1 MCPSVF
7 SRIFYT
13 HPQLSLS
20 LSSLPIFPTSSIPP
34 LFSLLHKKVRIRLTE
49 LSGAVRMGVRKH
61 RTFIS
66 FLSEPYSCFE
76 VNSSLGKKETKMHNL
91 KRLDSAV
98 VQRIK
103 AVSHSTDQ
111 SAESFNGSKC

>member
-1 MCPSVF
+1 
-7 SRIFYT
+7 
-13 HPQLSLS
+13 
-20 LSSLPIFPTSSIPP
+20 
-34 LFSLLHKKVRIRLTE
+34 
-49 LSGAVRMGVRKH
+49 MGVRKH

-111 SAESFNGSKC
+111 SAEFVSDDLRSLCFVSRVNEHEA